1 MNNNLLL
8 RKRINFPKQNLEFL
22 HFIHPQFEIVD
33 DIDSYDNPFTS
44 GIIYTGVY
52 SDNLISKLNSITNK
66 WIVVNAHH
74 FDLDLSTNDGLIK
87 NLLPLHYIKL
97 KNSKDTDSF
106 VYNISYEALLD
117 KIKISLINNS
127 QLQVDESSDQSVY
140 NLFVSILS
148 TPDVLNNVYFNTVN
162 KNNVSLIISSIL
174 TFLNRVQSQNIRGAS
189 VNYARLISQSNK
201 RYGKKIKQA
210 VSRFVKSKSNKEIA
224 LYNLLTDLNMV
235 R

>member
-8 RKRINFPKQNLEFL
+8 RKRINFPKQNIEFL
-22 HFIHPQFEIVD
+22 HFIHPRFEIVE
-33 DIDSYDNPFTS
+33 DIDSYDNPFTN
-44 GIIYTGVY
+44 GIIYTGIY
-52 SDNLISKLNSITNK
+52 GNDLIGKLNSITNK
-66 WIVVNAHH
+66 WIIINAHH
-74 FDLDLSTNDGLIK
+74 FDLDLSTNDGLVK

-97 KNSKDTDSF
+97 KNSKDACSF

-174 TFLNRVQSQNIRGAS
+174 TFLNRVQSQNIKGAS

-210 VSRFVKSKSNKEIA
+210 ISRFVRSKSNKEIA
-224 LYNLLTDLNMV
+224 LYNLLTDLNTV